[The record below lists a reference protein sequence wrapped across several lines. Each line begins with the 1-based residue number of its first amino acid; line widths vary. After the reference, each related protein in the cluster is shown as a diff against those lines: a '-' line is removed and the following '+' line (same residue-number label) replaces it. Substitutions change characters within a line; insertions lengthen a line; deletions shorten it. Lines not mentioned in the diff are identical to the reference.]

1 MKLHQP
7 LPWQAPIWQQ
17 WQQQIQAQQLP
28 HALLLTGLPGL
39 GKRTLASALASF
51 ILCTQ
56 HQGKQACGECRSCH
70 FIATGFHPDW
80 HLLAPESEGKAI
92 RVDQIREMTSQV
104 QKSSQQG
111 GYKVVL
117 IWPAEALNI
126 NAANALL
133 KTLEE
138 PEPLTQFILVSD
150 QPSSLPATLR
160 SRCQIWPIVPP
171 SLEQGE
177 AWLKSQLT
185 TEQNARVLLKAAG
198 GRPLHALKLA
208 SPEAEEKRH
217 LIAQVMDALIRGLDP
232 IEQAS
237 KLKALPLPSL
247 LTSLQSWL
255 ADSLR
260 YGLLGE
266 ESVQDSRQLPI
277 YKQLFQRLGQ
287 RRLLNLEQSLQS
299 MHHQLSS
306 NPNLDL
312 FLEGLMIRLTQELSH
327 ERS

>member
-1 MKLHQP
+1 MKPFQSM
-7 LPWQAPIWQQ
+7 PWHAIIWRQ
-17 WQQQIQAQQLP
+17 WQQQIQERQLP

-39 GKRTLASALASF
+39 GKRTLARALAYF
-51 ILCTQ
+51 VLCSN
-56 HQGKQACGECRSCH
+56 HQGLQACGQCRSCQL
-70 FIATGFHPDW
+70 IETGFHPDLY
-80 HLLAPESEGKAI
+80 LLEPEAEGKAI
-92 RVDQIREMTSQV
+92 RVDQIRDMNTQV

-111 GYKVVL
+111 GYKVVI

-160 SRCQIWPIVPP
+160 SRCQAWIVQAP
-171 SLEQGE
+171 SVEQGR
-177 AWLKSQLT
+177 AWLKPQLT
-185 TEQNARVLLKAAG
+185 AEQNPEVLLKAAG

-208 SPEAEEKRH
+208 TPEVEERRH
-217 LIAQVMDALIRGLDP
+217 LLTQVMESLIRGADP

-237 KLKALPLPSL
+237 KLKTLALPNL

-266 ESVQDSRQLPI
+266 AAVQDSRQLPL
-277 YKQLFQRLGQ
+277 YRQLFELLGTNS
-287 RRLLNLEQSLQS
+287 LLLLEQELQAR
-299 MHHQLSS
+299 HHQLLT
-306 NPNLDL
+306 NPNVDL
-312 FLEGLMIRLTQELSH
+312 FLESLMIRLTQELNH
-327 ERS
+327 E